1 MYLVSTVDLYQ
12 TINLANDG
20 LMFFMDY
27 IPSTVDRGLICS
39 NFEFK
44 MVNPARNNVCARAC
58 VYVY

>member
-1 MYLVSTVDLYQ
+1 
-12 TINLANDG
+12 
-20 LMFFMDY
+20 MDY